1 MAITN
6 LNEKAALLQKF
17 EAKDFCQASICT
29 NSFTVDKADNVK
41 KSWGGNVSRMFK
53 KASVTEDYCVNYLP
67 WSCQA
72 QNFIL
77 ILVLTPY
84 TNFLITKNHLINLS
98 EFMTKK

>member
-53 KASVTEDYCVNYLP
+53 ASVTEDDCVNYLP